1 MSQNKRSIS
10 VTVQV
15 AISNQY
21 SSGSE
26 SDFARDRL
34 AIVHSADAQT
44 FTRLLPIITVIR
56 SLMVVIFI
64 ILFIMDSKQKNTI
77 YKAKKKEFGNT
88 KLIKAMNIVATLP
101 LKNR

>member
-1 MSQNKRSIS
+1 MKEDFFETIMIRKDFFIPIFSILF
-10 VTVQV
+10 
-15 AISNQY
+15 ISN
-21 SSGSE
+21 
-26 SDFARDRL
+26 A
-34 AIVHSADAQT
+34 
-44 FTRLLPIITVIR
+44 ITVIR